1 MKGGQ
6 VNMKHRIVW
15 ASCLFLLI
23 APFVAFGDERPDW
36 SDDLRA
42 APADPQDDPMSLQGS
57 GTQTSS
63 GSSGFW
69 IFPEPAPLE
78 GRIATD
84 RPAFSDT
91 AALVPRG
98 RFQIEGGY
106 QFTYDRESKRR
117 IRDHTFPE
125 LAFRT
130 GLTDWL
136 EFRAKWNGASLTEL
150 QDQITSRGGRRVTKE
165 WHDDSGTDLNL
176 GFKMPVLRDKEGLPN
191 VSVIT
196 SLNVPTGGD
205 TKSANNVVPE
215 VKFPWNYAITNEFTA
230 YGSYFAR
237 VNDGSNGQFFQNG
250 VTLAGA
256 YQVHDRVKLYLEYLG
271 LYPGNRSEDCA
282 HILSGGP
289 IIFLTDNLSMDLR
302 ASVGLNE
309 QAPDFQCSVG
319 FGIRF

>member
-1 MKGGQ
+1 MFRVHWAFAICLCALAAGEARAQ
-6 VNMKHRIVW
+6 EEEAQPIRIGNEP
-15 ASCLFLLI
+15 AT
-23 APFVAFGDERPDW
+23 DE
-36 SDDLRA
+36 
-42 APADPQDDPMSLQGS
+42 PMSIQS
-57 GTQTSS
+57 TTTTNENTTTNSS
-63 GSSGFW
+63 SQGFW
-69 IFPEPAPLE
+69 IFPAPAPLT

-91 AALVPRG
+91 ASLVPRG

-117 IRDHTFPE
+117 IYDHTFPE
-125 LAFRT
+125 TALRT

-136 EFRAKWNGASLTEL
+136 ELRMKWNGYSLTEVS
-150 QDQITSRGGRRVTKE
+150 DIVKTPAGRRVRDE
-165 WHDDSGTDLNL
+165 QHDDSGTDLNV
-176 GFKMPVLRDKEGLPN
+176 GFKLPILRDMEGLPN
-191 VSVIT
+191 ISIIP
-196 SLNVPTGGD
+196 SLTLPTGGGG
-205 TKSANNVVPE
+205 KSADNVVPE
-215 VKFPWNYAITNEFTA
+215 VKFPWNYAITNEWGV

-250 VTLAGA
+250 VTLATA

-271 LYPGNRSEDCA
+271 LYPAVRDEDCA

-289 IIFLTDNLSMDLR
+289 IIWLTDNLSLDMR

-309 QAPDFQCSVG
+309 QAPDFQTSIG